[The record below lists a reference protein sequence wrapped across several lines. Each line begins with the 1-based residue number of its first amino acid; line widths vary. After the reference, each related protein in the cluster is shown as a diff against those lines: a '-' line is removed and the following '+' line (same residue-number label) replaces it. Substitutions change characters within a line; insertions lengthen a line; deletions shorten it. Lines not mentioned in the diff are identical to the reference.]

1 MQTFRTVTMLICCDF
16 FHHNGNLILENT
28 LEKSFEF
35 QNDLLKNYFQI
46 KLFYTCHCWES
57 QHLNHNHSDRQHFI
71 HRWMLEK
78 FTYLRFSHCSDYGIT
93 QRTAKCI
100 YLLGGVIELIWE
112 QWNCPVRECW
122 SLSGS
127 ARRSERKWRVRKKK
141 GLNAVS
147 SLIYCS
153 FSPPLPLSPNLLL
166 LFRSSFQHFKR
177 KHAAKMIC
185 FFCTEH

>member
-1 MQTFRTVTMLICCDF
+1 MQTFRTVTMIICCDF
-16 FHHNGNLILENT
+16 FHHDGNLILANT

-46 KLFYTCHCWES
+46 KLFYTCHYWES
-57 QHLNHNHSDRQHFI
+57 
-71 HRWMLEK
+71 RWMLEK
-78 FTYLRFSHCSDYGIT
+78 FTYLRFSHCSDYRIT

-100 YLLGGVIELIWE
+100 YLLGGDIELIWK

-127 ARRSERKWRVRKKK
+127 ARQSERKWRVRKRK

-153 FSPPLPLSPNLLL
+153 LSPPLHLSPTLLL